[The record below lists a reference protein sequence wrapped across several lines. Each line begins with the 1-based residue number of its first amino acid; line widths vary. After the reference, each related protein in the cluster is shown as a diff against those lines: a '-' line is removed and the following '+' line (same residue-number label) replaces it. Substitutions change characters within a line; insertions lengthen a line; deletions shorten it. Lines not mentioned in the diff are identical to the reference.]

1 MHRLTAFMSANPES
15 PLQTTYEGRGFGGG
29 HPVLDQYLA
38 QADKLVAA
46 TKSGGVTMPSTTR
59 DIAEGADPLPVG
71 EKEWYGVGGASD
83 YRARGEYATARDRPR
98 VPEKVYANNP
108 SLSGRQFDQNAGLEH
123 VLDVESHNVARAK
136 TGIRTEAA
144 FAGGW
149 TEDGGDKVV
158 LDHSLALRNKNT
170 AMRMARSVGERAIF
184 VAKNIRD
191 IPVTA

>member
-1 MHRLTAFMSANPES
+1 MSANPES

-108 SLSGRQFDQNAGLEH
+108 SLSGRQFDQNAGLEY

-184 VAKNIRD
+184 DAKNIRD
-191 IPVTA
+191 IPVTP